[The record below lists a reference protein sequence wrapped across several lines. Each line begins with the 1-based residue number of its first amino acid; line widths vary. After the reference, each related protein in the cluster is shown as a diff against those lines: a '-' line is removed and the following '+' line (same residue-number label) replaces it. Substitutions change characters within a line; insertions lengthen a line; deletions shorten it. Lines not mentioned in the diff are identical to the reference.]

1 MNNIFILVFVI
12 SLLGI
17 PIFILAAIINRI
29 RKRPAKKRLKLAG
42 ISSLIMIISFIGAGA
57 TMDEP
62 IPPTYIQ
69 LSVPDYQDTYNT
81 NTQIPVNISVIPE
94 DANVANLEYIA
105 SGETLTFTD
114 TGVLTGS
121 QEGSFDIHVKSGDIT
136 SNTLTIN
143 VQNADGQEKAKN
155 VEYTKDEAT
164 KLETEKTAA
173 EEAAQQLSKEQATGI
188 PELSDS
194 SQNND
199 TQKENASV
207 KSGSY
212 DIAGETFQF
221 SDSVRNDVTGN
232 WRLSLIASSKDA
244 TEYAINY
251 YNTLFGSDDEIHA
264 IINFSNNTTSKI
276 SVLYSGMLDVT
287 IHEYTDN
294 EEHDAKQLFGGT
306 LLNEYWV
313 NTETGEVELIQ

>member
-1 MNNIFILVFVI
+1 MKKGGATTMNNIFILTFVI
-12 SLLGI
+12 SFLGI
-17 PIFILAAIINRI
+17 SVFVLAAIISLI
-29 RKRPAKKRLKLAG
+29 RKRPAKKRFKFAG
-42 ISSLIMIISFIGAGA
+42 ISFIIAIASFIGVGA
-57 TMDEP
+57 TMDETAQEKTVNSDYAENGIAKQE
-62 IPPTYIQ
+62 IPESHTKEEQQSTEEDLMALELPTSDQ
-69 LSVPDYQDTYNT
+69 AE
-81 NTQIPVNISVIPE
+81 NISI
-94 DANVANLEYIA
+94 
-105 SGETLTFTD
+105 
-114 TGVLTGS
+114 
-121 QEGSFDIHVKSGDIT
+121 
-136 SNTLTIN
+136 
-143 VQNADGQEKAKN
+143 
-155 VEYTKDEAT
+155 
-164 KLETEKTAA
+164 
-173 EEAAQQLSKEQATGI
+173 
-188 PELSDS
+188 
-194 SQNND
+194 
-199 TQKENASV
+199 

-212 DIAGETFQF
+212 DIAGETFQY